1 MATTT
6 TNLGLTKPA
15 YTDDA
20 DVMDI
25 NGNMDVIDA
34 AVGALPTGKTLQGQ
48 ITELAGGK
56 LGYVQLTSVSGNSS
70 KTYKMEND
78 SKIIFV
84 TFGSTL
90 AVKGFWIVNLQ
101 SSIVSIADM
110 ASPSG
115 LTMSSPGNG
124 KVTITNSAN
133 VGTRVYAIVFAG
145 SAEDDS

>member
-48 ITELAGGK
+48 ISDLADGK
-56 LGYVQLTSVSGNSS
+56 LGFVQLSSVSGSSS

-78 SKIIFV
+78 TKAIFV
-84 TFGSTL
+84 TFGNAL
-90 AVKGFWIVNLQ
+90 AVKGLWIVNLY
-101 SSIVSIADM
+101 SSIVTIADL

-115 LTMSSPGNG
+115 LTMSAPSNG

-133 VGTRVYAIVFAG
+133 VGGLIATCVP
-145 SAEDDS
+145 

>member
-48 ITELAGGK
+48 ISDLADGK
-56 LGYVQLTSVSGNSS
+56 LGFVQLTSVQGSSS
-70 KTYKMEND
+70 KTYKMAND
-78 SKIIFV
+78 TKAIFV
-84 TFGSTL
+84 AFGSTL
-90 AVKGFWIVNLQ
+90 AVKGLWIVNLA
-101 SSIVSIADM
+101 SASVTIADL

-115 LTMSSPGNG
+115 LTMTSPSNG
-124 KVTITNSAN
+124 KVTIANSAN
-133 VGTRVYAIVFAG
+133 VGARVYAIVFAG